1 MQNRTRG
8 GRSAA
13 ALALTVCQMGR
24 NSVRP
29 VPQEPPILVVT
40 QTLLRPLRP
49 PPPAVVRPLLPPHG
63 TGSSPFI
70 GEEHPPGSPDGHTRH
85 ARQPATPA
93 GHGARRTAATSGR
106 RPQAPTG
113 GRRPVTYG
121 RPPRTPPTGG
131 RRAHHR
137 RAAAAHRHRRA
148 AAGHSPTGG
157 RRAHHRRAAAA
168 HTTEGR
174 PPRTPPTAGRV
185 PHQRRAAAAPHQRRP
200 ADARKARARHALRP
214 VCGPG
219 GRPALTGAAAAP
231 TKREAGVRRG
241 GATRARGRGDGVGG
255 GYPQF
260 PQRSKKRARP
270 RAYPTTAPPRT
281 GGRWGQGHREKSAR
295 KESARTTESRLA
307 DVGGCTGLT
316 EPSTELLH
324 HVAQAGRHGAPRQ

>member
-1 MQNRTRG
+1 VQNRTRG

-29 VPQEPPILVVT
+29 VPQEPPFLVVT
-40 QTLLRPLRP
+40 HTLLRPLRP
-49 PPPAVVRPLLPPHG
+49 PPPAVVRPLFPQHG

-70 GEEHPPGSPDGHTRH
+70 GEDYPPGSPDGHTCH

-93 GHGARRTAATSGR
+93 AHGARRTAATSGR
-106 RPQAPTG
+106 RPQASTG
-113 GRRPVTYG
+113 GRRPLTYG

-131 RRAHHR
+131 RLAHHR

-185 PHQRRAAAAPHQRRP
+185 PHQLRAAAAPHQRRP
-200 ADARKARARHALRP
+200 AAAHTTD
-214 VCGPG
+214 
-219 GRPALTGAAAAP
+219 GRP
-231 TKREAGVRRG
+231 R
-241 GATRARGRGDGVGG
+241 
-255 GYPQF
+255 
-260 PQRSKKRARP
+260 
-270 RAYPTTAPPRT
+270 PTTTT
-281 GGRWGQGHREKSAR
+281 GGSCPTPATTGRRKKSAR
-295 KESARTTESRLA
+295 APRASTRMWPGRPLSAYRRGSRA
-307 DVGGCTGLT
+307 HERRGRDAEGR
-316 EPSTELLH
+316 SN
-324 HVAQAGRHGAPRQ
+324 AGRGKG